1 MFTSLLSNLNYYT
14 VFLLMLMESTVL
26 PVPSE
31 LVVAPA
37 AFNAAEGDYNLW
49 LIIFVATLGADC
61 GATINYL
68 AGYYLG
74 RPIIYAFANS
84 KWGKMCLLNQKKVEQ
99 AEKYF
104 DNHGAV
110 ATITGRLVPGIRH
123 LISIPAGLARMNYLR
138 FLLFTTIG
146 AGMWNIILA
155 GMGWYMHSFVSRSE
169 LNEKIEEYAE
179 YIKFII
185 VGLVVL
191 AVFYGLIKYVHNK
204 K

>member
-49 LIIFVATLGADC
+49 LIILVATLGADC

-104 DNHGAV
+104 DNQEHEASVNVKRKQKTFGAFE
-110 ATITGRLVPGIRH
+110 RLPEE
-123 LISIPAGLARMNYLR
+123 
-138 FLLFTTIG
+138 FTNEDVMRCFNLNSE
-146 AGMWNIILA
+146 A
-155 GMGWYMHSFVSRSE
+155 SSRSRIRR
-169 LNEKIEEYAE
+169 LIADHLVEKVNDGRKSGA
-179 YIKFII
+179 KQ
-185 VGLVVL
+185 GL
-191 AVFYGLIKYVHNK
+191 FRKTGLLML
-204 K
+204 

>member
-49 LIIFVATLGADC
+49 LIILFATLGADC
-61 GATINYL
+61 GASINYL

-84 KWGKMCLLNQKKVEQ
+84 KWGKMCLLNQQKVEQ
-99 AEKYF
+99 AAEIDPVKKYLLQCMGDMREARQISAAENNKIF
-104 DNHGAV
+104 KAQRE
-110 ATITGRLVPGIRH
+110 T
-123 LISIPAGLARMNYLR
+123 LIKAKMIPDKKL
-138 FLLFTTIG
+138 
-146 AGMWNIILA
+146 
-155 GMGWYMHSFVSRSE
+155 
-169 LNEKIEEYAE
+169 EEYTMDEAQDMVDKMYKCFTPTGTE
-179 YIKFII
+179 
-185 VGLVVL
+185 LVTE
-191 AVFYGLIKYVHNK
+191 
-204 K
+204 